1 VRPSDEDQPGSRRP
15 KLMSS
20 SRRHSGEINILAML
34 EGRSGQS
41 LAQRIPALSAALWYG
56 SAGLLACALVVALA
70 WLARDA
76 DTPGRH
82 GAGAPIVAPTP
93 QDAPAHDAVS
103 TTDLARH
110 AAADGIMA
118 AQTMQAQPA
127 PALSLTDDAAAP
139 GTGKP
144 SSARAAGVHAPP
156 PANRMAVQARPRR
169 TAAAAKPTPTPPS
182 PRPGRRPDHGH
193 HPARGPSG
201 RNRPAARRRQ
211 RRRRPRA
218 IRQAGSWRRVLRRQ
232 ELRAVTDGPS
242 VSPWPPRWLARQAQ
256 PKKPRPPACRGKM
269 LGRCVPHR
277 YTVHRYSWRWFGD
290 DQGSGK
296 RVLLPG

>member
-182 PRPGRRPDHGH
+182 PDLDVDLITAIIQHAARPGETGQPPDAGNGADA
-193 HPARGPSG
+193 PVQSG
-201 RNRPAARRRQ
+201 RPAPGGASCADRNC
-211 RRRRPRA
+211 
-218 IRQAGSWRRVLRRQ
+218 
-232 ELRAVTDGPS
+232 GP
-242 VSPWPPRWLARQAQ
+242 
-256 PKKPRPPACRGKM
+256 
-269 LGRCVPHR
+269 
-277 YTVHRYSWRWFGD
+277 
-290 DQGSGK
+290 
-296 RVLLPG
+296 